1 MIRVETAVTVRAPV
15 ATVREIYA
23 DYSQW
28 PQVFPT
34 IKRVRLVEQR
44 GLTAVL
50 EIDHIEGHVINELTV
65 AGNDIRL
72 WEVKRHYDALFV
84 NQFHA
89 IGEGTRFIVQGEIH
103 LKGAARLL
111 RPFLG
116 RFVRQQ
122 MERWQLQPVK
132 AAAEARSASV
142 TPAIRPMRAR
152 RVRQHAEFMTTSNN
166 PITTAA
172 LHIGPMGYRDLG
184 AGPTVVFLHG
194 VLMAGDVWQPVADQ
208 LSDSFR
214 CIMPTLP
221 LGAHRTAV
229 RPDADLSLDGFG
241 HLVLDF
247 LEKLDLHDVTLVGN
261 DHAAVLAA
269 AVLPSPRIAGLV
281 ITSCEAFENYPP
293 GLPGKNLRL
302 TAALPGGLLGV
313 AHLMRIRALRR
324 LPMTF
329 GWLSKRPL
337 PDDLVDG
344 WLRPLRS
351 NAAVRRDL
359 RRYAAGARRRH
370 MTSICERLRAVKV
383 PTLVVWTPED
393 RIQRVEHGA
402 RLAKAIPGA
411 QLKQIDD
418 SYTLMMRDQPD
429 RLAWLLRDFIA
440 QKVVAVGQFA

>member
-28 PQVFPT
+28 PQVFAT
-34 IKRVRLVEQR
+34 IKGVRLVAQR

-50 EIDHIEGHVINELTV
+50 EIDHMEGHVINELTA
-65 AGNDIRL
+65 AGNEIRL

-89 IGEGTRFIVQGEIH
+89 VPEGTRFVVEGEIH

-111 RPFLG
+111 APFLG

-122 MERWQLQPVK
+122 MARWQLRPVK
-132 AAAEARSASV
+132 AAAEARISSV
-142 TPAIRPMRAR
+142 APTD
-152 RVRQHAEFMTTSNN
+152 
-166 PITTAA
+166 
-172 LHIGPMGYRDLG
+172 IGPVDYADVG
-184 AGPTVVFLHG
+184 AGLTVVFLHG
-194 VLMAGDVWQPVADQ
+194 VLMAGDVWRPVVDRMR
-208 LSDSFR
+208 DNFR
-214 CIMPTLP
+214 CIVPTLP

-229 RPDADLSLDGFG
+229 QPDADLSLDGFG

-269 AVLPSPRIAGLV
+269 AVLPSTRISALV
-281 ITSCEAFENYPP
+281 VTSCEAFENYPP
-293 GLPGKNLRL
+293 GLPGKNLRI
-302 TAALPGGLLGV
+302 TAAIPVGILGV
-313 AHLMRIRALRR
+313 AQLMRIRALRR
-324 LPMTF
+324 LPVTF

-337 PDDLVDG
+337 PDDLVEE
-344 WLRPLRS
+344 WLEPLRRD
-351 NAAVRRDL
+351 AAVRRDL

-370 MTSICERLRAVKV
+370 MTSICERLGEVRV

-402 RLAKAIPGA
+402 RLAETIPGA

-440 QKVVAVGQFA
+440 QKVVALPSDSSPERR

>member
-1 MIRVETAVTVRAPV
+1 MIRVKTAVIVHAPV
-15 ATVREIYA
+15 ATVRDVYA
-23 DYSQW
+23 DYSHW

-34 IKRVRLVEQR
+34 IKGVRLVAQH
-44 GLTAVL
+44 GMTAVL
-50 EIDHIEGHVINELTV
+50 EVDHVEGHVINELTV
-65 AGNDIRL
+65 TGNEIRL

-84 NQFHA
+84 NQLHA
-89 IGEGTRFIVQGEIH
+89 IGEGTPFIVQGEIH

-142 TPAIRPMRAR
+142 TPAIRPMRGR

-166 PITTAA
+166 PKTTAA
-172 LHIGPMGYRDLG
+172 LHIGPVDYRGVG

-247 LEKLDLHDVTLVGN
+247 IEKLDLHDVMSGSFATSEWFRTYSLASELGFHNSSRLAFFFVRKTSRVSCLATLYCESLSRSKSAFVIGREL
-261 DHAAVLAA
+261 LAGISKA
-269 AVLPSPRIAGLV
+269 RTFPSTRAFRSASNPNERLTGRGCRCRRMGRLQGEASSPTRIADM
-281 ITSCEAFENYPP
+281 F
-293 GLPGKNLRL
+293 
-302 TAALPGGLLGV
+302 
-313 AHLMRIRALRR
+313 
-324 LPMTF
+324 
-329 GWLSKRPL
+329 
-337 PDDLVDG
+337 
-344 WLRPLRS
+344 
-351 NAAVRRDL
+351 
-359 RRYAAGARRRH
+359 
-370 MTSICERLRAVKV
+370 
-383 PTLVVWTPED
+383 
-393 RIQRVEHGA
+393 
-402 RLAKAIPGA
+402 
-411 QLKQIDD
+411 
-418 SYTLMMRDQPD
+418 
-429 RLAWLLRDFIA
+429 
-440 QKVVAVGQFA
+440 